1 MSGEFQSP
9 IPINEPVRSYAPGTP
24 ERTALKAKLK
34 EIASEEIEIP
44 VIIGRGGPRMVPGFV
59 AIRETLESMELP
71 YVIFGHDTPLTLV
84 AEYAAKVAKSLGT
97 RTETSHES

>member
-34 EIASEEIEIP
+34 EMAAEEIEIP
-44 VIIGRGGPRMVPGFV
+44 ILIGGKEVRSKKVTTNVMPHNH
-59 AIRETLESMELP
+59 AHSL
-71 YVIFGHDTPLTLV
+71 
-84 AEYAAKVAKSLGT
+84 AKWHWAGT
-97 RTETSHES
+97 KVKCW